1 MKFLKKILPNY
12 FLNFGRKI
20 LTLKRIF
27 FIYFYDY
34 KRFCKYS
41 PVISGYNDKDKL
53 EAKIIERYHSIEKG
67 LTMPQFRFN
76 FGIPVLTS
84 LVDNCFEFHEKYGE
98 SVQFNHALSVIFEY
112 EKRHLESKVPLNQ
125 DTKKVLENFKNKF
138 KNREE
143 FPLKQ
148 KLVSKLD
155 YFSEVKSD
163 FHAFS
168 NSRKSLR
175 NYLEDHDVDLNLIE
189 KAIEIARNAPSA
201 CNRQSVRVYVFS
213 DKEQIGKILKIQGGN
228 RGFGHLTNKLI
239 IITSDLSVWGFA
251 RERNQTFIDG
261 GIFAMNLLYGLH
273 FHEIGACIL
282 NCSLSPENDLK
293 LRSLGF
299 IRESENFISMIS
311 CGILP
316 EKFMQAASKRY
327 DVSEI
332 LTIIK

>member
-1 MKFLKKILPNY
+1 IPNY
-12 FLNFGRKI
+12 LLNIGRKV
-20 LTLKRIF
+20 LTVKRIF

-41 PVISGYNDKDKL
+41 PVISGYNNRDKL

-67 LTMPQFRFN
+67 LTMPDFRFN

-84 LVDNCFEFHEKYGE
+84 LTDNCIEYNEKYGE
-98 SVQFNHALSVIFEY
+98 STQLKHALSVIFEY
-112 EKRHLESKVPLNQ
+112 EKKHIDSKVPLNQ
-125 DTKKVLENFKNKF
+125 DTIKVLNNLKNKI

-143 FPLKQ
+143 FPLGQ
-148 KLVSKLD
+148 KLVFKTD
-155 YFSEVKSD
+155 YFSEVNSN
-163 FHAFS
+163 FSAFS

-175 NYLEDHDVDLNLIE
+175 NYLEDQEVDLNLITN
-189 KAIEIARNAPSA
+189 AIEIAKNAPSA

-213 DKEQIGKILKIQGGN
+213 DKEQIKKILKIQGGN

-273 FHEIGACIL
+273 FQQIGACIL
-282 NCSLSPENDLK
+282 NCSLSPENDVK

-316 EKFMQAASKRY
+316 EKFMQAASKRHE
-327 DVSEI
+327 VSEI